1 MAQSVLEAH
10 NFHFQNIQ
18 PMKKVL
24 ENGPY
29 VVENSQQYMRRIVHL
44 WSMQEYSRVEGLAH
58 GAAVPEDGV
67 HLAPR
72 HVARQQ
78 RRAALQH
85 RHPQHGG
92 GRPRARP
99 RAGAGAARPVCNGR
113 YV

>member
-1 MAQSVLEAH
+1 
-10 NFHFQNIQ
+10 
-18 PMKKVL
+18 
-24 ENGPY
+24 
-29 VVENSQQYMRRIVHL
+29 MRRIEHL
-44 WSMQEYSRVEGLAH
+44 EHPGNIYEYLRVEGLAH

-92 GRPRARP
+92 GRPRARA
-99 RAGAGAARPVCNGR
+99 RAGAARPVCNGR